1 MTGFC
6 KKHNNDLKW
15 VKVANKRTLLISW
28 ILPRICSKLMIKT
41 PAQRC
46 YGVFIVNLERIQ
58 LPKSGIFIVE
68 FEQFS
73 ISCHLLSA
81 SCTSSRQIWQNL
93 NKNQAFLTYLMFQI
107 SLERRLLTYYFK
119 RSNHLFKCI
128 WLFKSIAILNY
139 FNIISRIA

>member
-46 YGVFIVNLERIQ
+46 YGVFIVNLKRIQ
-58 LPKSGIFIVE
+58 LPKSGIVE
-68 FEQFS
+68 FEQFP
-73 ISCHLLSA
+73 ISCHLLSL
-81 SCTSSRQIWQNL
+81 SCTSSRQVWQNL
-93 NKNQAFLTYLMFQI
+93 NKYQAFLTYLMFQI

-119 RSNHLFKCI
+119 RSNHLFKFI
-128 WLFKSIAILNY
+128 RLFKSIAILNY